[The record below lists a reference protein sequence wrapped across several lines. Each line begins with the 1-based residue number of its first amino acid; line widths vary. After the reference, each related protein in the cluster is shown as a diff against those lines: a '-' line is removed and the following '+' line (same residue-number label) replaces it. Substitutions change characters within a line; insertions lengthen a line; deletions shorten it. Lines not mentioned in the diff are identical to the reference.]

1 MLLDATSVSTFTV
14 PEILALTFEGFT
26 EEAFAILDRLKA
38 EPHIG
43 QYRLEKDSIKEH
55 LTTPFKRYRDDLV
68 VNGVLPN
75 RLNWETERNV
85 FSRLLKNDFGA
96 GGCHHHLWLSMY
108 RPERKRLRDYQL
120 SHSLS
125 PKGLNFGFYVGDY
138 ATDLIRR
145 TRETIIDQ
153 PEAMR
158 VLMNDVLA
166 DPSWTL
172 GIGTKRERYEVSGV
186 LNAWPDDIEQMQ
198 WLWVRTLL
206 PREEVLRLRGD
217 LVGWALAR
225 LQHVWPWYH
234 RLL

>member
-1 MLLDATSVSTFTV
+1 MLLDAAAVPTFAV
-14 PEILALTFEGFT
+14 PETLELTFEGFGDA
-26 EEAFAILDRLKA
+26 AFAILDRLKD

-43 QYRLEKDSIKEH
+43 QYRKEKDGVKQH

-96 GGCHHHLWLSMY
+96 GGCHHHLWMAMY
-108 RPERKRLRDYQL
+108 RPERKRLKDYQL

-125 PKGLNFGFYVGDY
+125 PDGLSFGFYVGDY

-153 PEAMR
+153 PEAML
-158 VLMNDVLA
+158 VLINDILERPEWKLA
-166 DPSWTL
+166 
-172 GIGTKRERYEVSGV
+172 IGTKKTRHEAAGC
-186 LNAWPDDIEQMQ
+186 LDAWPEDIELMQ

-206 PREEVLRLRGD
+206 PRAEVLRLRGQ
-217 LVGWALAR
+217 LVGWGLAQM
-225 LQHVWPWYH
+225 QHVWPWYH